1 MKYRNNKLC
10 STGKIYDYLL
20 SFLLSKDQGIDP
32 EKLSEIAL
40 YTLKYASLN
49 RLNPILGK
57 VFSKLKD
64 DLIYQDKR
72 LEQKVFGCHFPSPIG
87 LSAGFDKNGVA
98 AAIWDYFGF
107 GFAELGTVTWH
118 SQTGNQKPRL
128 FRLANE
134 QAALNRMGFNNE
146 GAYAV
151 RRNIDNQNIEQVGQR
166 NIPIGI
172 NLGKS
177 KITELKDAAEDYALS
192 MKELGDIADYIV
204 VNVSS
209 PNTPGLRE
217 LQSVAKLRELINKLQ
232 DSDNPPPLLIKIA
245 PDLSDEEIED
255 IAKMSVIENV
265 SGLIAVNTSINRFN
279 LKERV
284 IKQTGLTLEQESG
297 GLSGLPLRARAIEVI
312 RLLRKSVGFE
322 IPLIGVGGIDSAES
336 AWERITAGASLIQ
349 VYTGWIYKGPGLV
362 PSILEG
368 LISQLD
374 RHQMKS
380 ISEAIG
386 SEAPWIDSENN

>member
-57 VFSKLKD
+57 VLSKLKD

-204 VNVSS
+204 INVSS

>member
-386 SEAPWIDSENN
+386 SEAPWIDPENN

>member
-49 RLNPILGK
+49 RLNPSLGK
-57 VFSKLKD
+57 VLSKLKD

-386 SEAPWIDSENN
+386 SEAPWIDPENN

>member
-57 VFSKLKD
+57 VLSKLKD

-386 SEAPWIDSENN
+386 SEAPWIDPENN